1 MLTNRMVHVI
11 GKEFSDHMR
20 YIGGKHMSYK
30 IAMSDTI
37 WPNFD
42 IEKSVL
48 EAIGGELH
56 LAENSTPE
64 SILAVA
70 KDADA
75 MVVVYAE
82 ITADI
87 INQLEKCKVI
97 VRTGIGVN
105 NVDCDAATKKG
116 IYVAYVPDYCWDE
129 VSDHAFALAFSLARK
144 VTLLDKNVK
153 GGAWDIA
160 PAKPMFRLRGQTFG
174 LVGLGNIAKVAAQ
187 KAKAFGFNVIAM
199 DPFVSQEDAD
209 PLGVKMVEFDQ
220 LIAESDIISIH
231 CPLVDATHHL
241 FNEKAFDKMKN
252 TAFLVNTSRG
262 PVIDTKA
269 LVVALKSGKIAGA
282 GLDVLEDA
290 PPDPN
295 DELLTLDN
303 VIITPHSAF
312 YSDESSDDLRQ
323 FSFEEVVRVIQG
335 EKPKNLFNKEV
346 LNS

>member
-1 MLTNRMVHVI
+1 MT
-11 GKEFSDHMR
+11 
-20 YIGGKHMSYK
+20 YK

-37 WPNFD
+37 WPDFN

-48 EAIGGELH
+48 KTIGAELI
-56 LAENSTPE
+56 LAADDSPE
-64 SILAVA
+64 SIVAVA

-87 INQLEKCKVI
+87 INRLEKCKVI

-105 NVDCDAATKKG
+105 NVNVEAATQKG

-129 VSDHAFALAFSLARK
+129 VSDHAIALAFSLARK
-144 VTLLDKNVK
+144 TALLDKTVK
-153 GGAWDIA
+153 SGTWDITV
-160 PAKPMFRLRGQTFG
+160 AKPMFRLRGQTFG

-199 DPFVSQEDAD
+199 DPFISQEDAD

-220 LIAESDIISIH
+220 LLRESDFISIH

-241 FNEKAFDKMKN
+241 FNEEAFEKMKN

-262 PVIDTKA
+262 PVVDTKA
-269 LVVALKSGKIAGA
+269 LVAALKSGQIAGA
-282 GLDVLEDA
+282 GLDVLEEA
-290 PPDPN
+290 PPDPD
-295 DELLTLDN
+295 DELLKLDN
-303 VIITPHSAF
+303 VILTPHTGF
-312 YSDESSDDLRQ
+312 YSDQSSDDLRK
-323 FSFEEVVRVIQG
+323 FSLQEVVRVLKG

>member
-1 MLTNRMVHVI
+1 
-11 GKEFSDHMR
+11 
-20 YIGGKHMSYK
+20 MSYK

-48 EAIGGELH
+48 KTIGAQLH
-56 LAENSTPE
+56 LAENDTAE

-70 KDADA
+70 KEADA

-105 NVDCDAATKKG
+105 NVDVAAATQKG

-129 VSDHAFALAFSLARK
+129 VSDHALALAFSLARK
-144 VTLLDKNVK
+144 VTLLDNSVKN
-153 GGAWDIA
+153 GTWDIA
-160 PAKPMFRLRGQTFG
+160 VAKPIFRLRGQTFG
-174 LVGLGNIAKVAAQ
+174 LVGLGNIARVAAR

-199 DPFVSQEDAD
+199 DPFVSQADAD
-209 PLGVKMVEFDQ
+209 PLGVQMVAFDQ
-220 LIAESDIISIH
+220 LLKESDIISIH

-241 FNEKAFDKMKN
+241 FDEKAFDKMKS

-262 PVIDTKA
+262 PVVDTQA
-269 LVVALKSGKIAGA
+269 LVAALKSDKIAGA
-282 GLDVLEDA
+282 GLDVLEEA

-295 DELLTLDN
+295 GELLKLDN
-303 VIITPHSAF
+303 AIITPHTGF
-312 YSDESSDDLRQ
+312 YSDQSSDDLRK
-323 FSFEEVVRVIQG
+323 FSFEEVVRVLQG
-335 EKPKNLFNKEV
+335 QKPKNLFNKEV